1 MINHQ
6 TYPWVS
12 SSVLIGLGS
21 IALFLA
27 LPRPL
32 KFIYFLISV
41 AILAVIVGMGLFFSK
56 NTGLK
61 GLVINTGSFG
71 SNLLQLLGQASLM
84 GIVLGTVI
92 LATIRFLLLSVLPE
106 IRLRFTAE
114 ASLETWKRVVIAFD
128 SAVLEEIIFRLFLF
142 SSLVWVVGKI
152 WQVQKPP
159 KLTIFWVIN
168 ALIAIGFG
176 LAHLPQWSA
185 ITTLTPLVILIVV
198 FLNSIGGLT
207 FGYLYYV
214 KGLEAAIVAH
224 FVADIVLHV
233 VGLSLLQI

>member
-1 MINHQ
+1 MMNHQ
-6 TYPWVS
+6 TFPWVS

-32 KFIYFLISV
+32 ELIYFFIS
-41 AILAVIVGMGLFFSK
+41 AVILVVIVVMGIFFSI

-61 GLVINTGSFG
+61 GLASKTDSFG
-71 SNLLQLLGQASLM
+71 WNRLQPLGQAALV
-84 GIVLGTVI
+84 GIGLGTVI
-92 LATIRFLLLSVLPE
+92 LATIRFLLLSALPE

-114 ASLETWKRVVIAFD
+114 ASLEPWKRVVIAFD

-142 SSLVWVVGKI
+142 SSLVWVISKI
-152 WQVQKPP
+152 WRLQKPP
-159 KLTIFWVIN
+159 SGTTFWVIN
-168 ALIAIGFG
+168 ALLAIGFG
-176 LAHLPQWSA
+176 LAHLPQWFA
-185 ITTLTPLVILIVV
+185 ITTLTPLAILFVV

-214 KGLEAAIVAH
+214 NGLEAAILAH

-233 VGLSLLQI
+233 VGLSLLQT